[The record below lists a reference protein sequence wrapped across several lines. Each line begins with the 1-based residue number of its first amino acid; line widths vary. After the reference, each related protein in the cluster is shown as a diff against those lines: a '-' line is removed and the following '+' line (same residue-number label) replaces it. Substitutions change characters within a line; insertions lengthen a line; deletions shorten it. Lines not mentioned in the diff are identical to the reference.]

1 MTAAALTTAMRC
13 AMSYVAAAEPK
24 GHDAPEFDRTL
35 VALSRRGLVEWRTTR
50 AKPRA
55 YSWHLTVAGRDWHN
69 ADQEAFRRARA

>member
-35 VALSRRGLVEWRTTR
+35 VALRRRGLVEWRTTR
-50 AKPRA
+50 AKPRI
-55 YSWHLTVAGRDWHN
+55 YSWHLTVDGKDWC
-69 ADQEAFRRARA
+69 DEDRKARAHAR